1 MTAYILIFLAVLC
14 FTGQF
19 AFTKIYE
26 GAIKQTVSTSL
37 VMLTVT
43 GTFGAALYLLIGGF
57 RLQFSAISVLYAAIF
72 ALVMIPYYIIGI
84 KALSYGSLAI
94 YGMFMMLG
102 GMLIPFFYGIF
113 ILSEDITIGKLLGT
127 VLLTIFIVLQALSKG
142 EDNDE
147 IRENKNVSSRRA
159 FFFLCIIIFVLNGL
173 TGIIAK
179 AHQISERAID
189 EISFTVISCFLT
201 ALFSLLLLCLTRR
214 KEKVGTVLSALKP
227 KPLLI
232 MLLIGGTTHTGN
244 FLHLTAAGDVPASV
258 QFPIV
263 SGGVIALSA
272 IISAFAFKERLT
284 CKEWIS
290 VTGAFASTVL
300 FAF

>member
-72 ALVMIPYYIIGI
+72 ALVMIPYYVIGI

-102 GMLIPFFYGIF
+102 GMLIPFF
-113 ILSEDITIGKLLGT
+113 LRDIHLKRGYHYRK
-127 VLLTIFIVLQALSKG
+127 
-142 EDNDE
+142 
-147 IRENKNVSSRRA
+147 
-159 FFFLCIIIFVLNGL
+159 
-173 TGIIAK
+173 
-179 AHQISERAID
+179 
-189 EISFTVISCFLT
+189 T
-201 ALFSLLLLCLTRR
+201 ARHCASHHLY
-214 KEKVGTVLSALKP
+214 SA
-227 KPLLI
+227 
-232 MLLIGGTTHTGN
+232 
-244 FLHLTAAGDVPASV
+244 S
-258 QFPIV
+258 
-263 SGGVIALSA
+263 SA
-272 IISAFAFKERLT
+272 I
-284 CKEWIS
+284 
-290 VTGAFASTVL
+290 
-300 FAF
+300 